1 MQDPF
6 INVLV
11 DELNKL
17 KDNNTVED
25 IDEIDDYL
33 NPKTISETNK
43 NSSKHCTRNKWSGYL
58 KYPMV
63 WAMESKVNKQ

>member
-43 NSSKHCTRNKWSGYL
+43 NSSKHYEISD
-58 KYPMV
+58 
-63 WAMESKVNKQ
+63 QDI